1 MVDRP
6 APDPAKLLSQWDDWE
21 RGDEL
26 PGRTMANLKT
36 GEARQLLEALSSAA
50 GEGQVSGGGAATPR
64 DGDNAA
70 LLEAWQGWEKGR
82 TVPADVLAAL
92 RDGGFRDL
100 LVRLVG

>member
-36 GEARQLLEALSSAA
+36 GEAKLLLE
-50 GEGQVSGGGAATPR
+50 VV
-64 DGDNAA
+64 GDKTGP
-70 LLEAWQGWEKGR
+70 LLEVWQGWEKGR
-82 TVPADVLAAL
+82 TVPLDVLNAL
-92 RDGGFRDL
+92 REAGFRDF
-100 LVRLVG
+100 LVGLAGG